1 MKKKTVI
8 TIIVGIILFFVISGI
23 ILFSVLGLF
32 IIGVATSSNSTN
44 ANVITTN
51 SNVTG
56 TITVSTKEEKEHA
69 KMVVDTFFNALEDKD
84 SQAIKGLF
92 SQYAKDNTYDLDGK
106 INKLINFYPGADG
119 GYESVG
125 ISRESNDYGTKS
137 HALELRMT
145 IKNQDLEYEISINM
159 YLRNDLDYSKIG
171 VNSIEV
177 VIDEKTPAGFKWKTI
192 NAEPGIY
199 FTI

>member
-1 MKKKTVI
+1 MKKKVVI

-32 IIGVATSSNSTN
+32 IIGAASSGDSTSSN
-44 ANVITTN
+44 VIVTN
-51 SNVTG
+51 SNITG
-56 TITVSTKEEKEHA
+56 VLTVSSREEKEYA
-69 KMVVDTFFNALEDKD
+69 KMVVDTLFNALEDKD

-92 SQYAKDNTYDLDGK
+92 SDYAKNNIYDLDGK
-106 INKLINFYPGADG
+106 INQLINFYPGADG

-137 HALELRMT
+137 HALELRLT
-145 IKNQDLEYEISINM
+145 IKNQDFEYEISINM
-159 YLRNDLDYSKIG
+159 YLRNDVDSSKIG

-177 VIDEKTPAGFKWKTI
+177 AIDEKTPAGFKWKTI